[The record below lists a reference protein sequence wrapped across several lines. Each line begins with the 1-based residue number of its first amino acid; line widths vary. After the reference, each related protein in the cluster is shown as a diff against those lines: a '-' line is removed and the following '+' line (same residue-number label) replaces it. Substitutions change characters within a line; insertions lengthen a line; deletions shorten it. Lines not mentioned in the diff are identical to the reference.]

1 MVDGLQY
8 HAFPTVNQLAAAC
21 PAGLL
26 RPKPPKPATDQP
38 AAKAKAGG
46 KANAGKAKAGGKA
59 NAGKAKAV
67 GKGAAGKGAAGK
79 GAAGKKAVPVAF
91 VMPPPGEQTLE
102 DELRAHGF
110 GAWSKPPIR
119 DNRLLLRH
127 PLTAAR

>member
-46 KANAGKAKAGGKA
+46 KANAGKAKA
-59 NAGKAKAV
+59 V
-67 GKGAAGKGAAGK
+67 GKGAAGK